1 MLKTVKSL
9 LRQDKEPYRVPQRV
23 QDVIPIRRIWSDGIF
38 LTGNHFSKTFRFTDI
53 NYSVASDEDQ
63 QRMILTYSALLN
75 SLDPGSMTKITVNNR
90 PFNQKTL
97 EQSILMPMKGDF
109 RDIYRAEYNQMM
121 IGKASGANGIIQEKY
136 VTLSVFRKDVE
147 EARSYFSRMGA
158 SLSARLADLGSK
170 CTELD
175 AVEKLRILHDFY
187 RPGEESRFHLDLKE
201 LMRSGEDFR
210 DYICPD
216 SMERHSDYLKL
227 GETYCRVLFLKHYG
241 SFIRD
246 NIVAALTNIPRNMM
260 LSIDIISIPLEEAI
274 KEAEKRLLGVE
285 TNIANW
291 QRRQNENLNF
301 SSIVPYDMDAQRN
314 ESREILSDLTTRDQQ
329 MMQAVVTMAL
339 TADSKE
345 ELERETETLL
355 RCFPSKLILKMRG
368 STGSQTRCRRNFEK
382 MTGRT

>member
-63 QRMILTYSALLN
+63 QRMLLTYSALLN

-187 RPGEESRFHLDLKE
+187 RPGEENRFHLDLKE
-201 LMRSGEDFR
+201 FMRSGEDFR

-227 GETYCRVLFLKHYG
+227 GATYCRVLFLKHYG

-246 NIVAALTNIPRNMM
+246 NIVAALTNIPPNMM

-329 MMQAVVTMAL
+329 MMQAVVTMVL

>member
-329 MMQAVVTMAL
+329 MMQAVVTMVL

-355 RCFPSKLILKMRG
+355 RCFPSKSILKMRG
-368 STGSQTRCRRNFEK
+368 STGSQTRCRRNSEK
-382 MTGRT
+382 VTGRT